1 MRVGGGARRVYG
13 PSMLELASYMKGDTC
28 ATKEGRGE
36 ECTDELVVVAAR
48 KHKKREEKG
57 RKKKQAKYLH
67 RLFSSTSG
75 L

>member
-1 MRVGGGARRVYG
+1 
-13 PSMLELASYMKGDTC
+13 MLELASYMKGDTC

-48 KHKKREEKG
+48 KAQSKGKRA

-67 RLFSSTSG
+67 RLFWSTSG